1 MPSTMPR
8 PSRLKLPPLDLGQDT
23 VGRRLARLRKERG
36 YTQQE
41 LAESIGII
49 QALVSDYER
58 DKLRLNADMLTR
70 FALALEV
77 SADELLG
84 LRDLPKNGKKTSRKV
99 LRRMERIED
108 LPPHQ
113 QTLILKTIDT
123 LLKGAT
129 A

>member
-1 MPSTMPR
+1 MPPSMPR
-8 PSRLKLPPLDLGQDT
+8 PSRLKLPPLELGQDT

-41 LAESIGII
+41 LAERIGII

-58 DKLRLNADMLTR
+58 DKLRLNAEMLTR

-84 LRDLPKNGKKTSRKV
+84 LKDLPKNGKKTSRKV

-108 LPPHQ
+108 LPPHK
-113 QTLILKTIDT
+113 QTLILKTLDT